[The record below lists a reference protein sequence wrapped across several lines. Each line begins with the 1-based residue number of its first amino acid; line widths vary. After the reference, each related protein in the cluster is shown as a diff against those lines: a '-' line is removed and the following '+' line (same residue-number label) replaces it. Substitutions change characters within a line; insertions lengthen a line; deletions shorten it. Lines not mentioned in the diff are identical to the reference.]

1 MRKFTKLFLTFAL
14 LCIAGVANAAT
25 EYEID
30 QKFTSIAELDG
41 QSFAIVNEAEGK
53 AVFNPQNQDLAFGTY
68 SEAVAATSYLYVL
81 ESLADNADE
90 NVKDCYQLRAVK
102 ADGTN
107 VSFWG
112 NAAVYLNSGAP
123 TSGGFNGCFIL
134 GNGDKFGTD
143 FQYGG
148 IWKIEYVEGQGFA
161 LKNKGTD
168 GYFVGVTSRPEAAEP
183 TYWTFCTIKEKPN
196 TDPLAEQKEALE
208 AAIAQGKMF
217 NALAYSEA
225 SFTALGTAITAGEAA
240 LVAADATAESLTDAK
255 TAIEAAQAALAL
267 KDGYIEL
274 TQAQFFEWDSATEP
288 TTSKATGC
296 AYELFKPSN
305 MVYGNS
311 SVGLLTF
318 ADLSAYDK
326 FIVTVAEGTP
336 RILLNRDINEGQW
349 NANEEE
355 SHLIDNTLDGW
366 HNKYFTSEDN
376 VFTVDVK
383 QLAADK
389 GFAHLHSIKSRG
401 MVTVTGL
408 YLYKEG
414 EAPAEATTVDWVAG
428 EQGYE
433 NTQDLDGVAI
443 SIDGKTTMT
452 CTIGTGSNGPKFY
465 TSGSAIRTYGGNVIT
480 FKGEGITKII
490 ITGVSGKVAEL
501 TANTGELTTEGI
513 VTTWKGEAD
522 EIVLTNSTTN
532 QQHIAKLHVVYGG
545 VEPDAEPVHIANTA
559 ETAYTVAKAIELI
572 DAGDALDET
581 VFVKGTVS
589 KVDDLNNGAITYW
602 ISADGTTEGAQFEC
616 YKGKGIEGADFA
628 ALEDIEVG
636 AEVIVTGKLAK
647 YQTTYELSA
656 GNALV
661 SYKAP
666 VKPVIAEGNYYLYN
680 VAADGFVVGANNWG
694 TRASIS
700 KIGGIEVEAVMTPEG
715 KYELKTASLYA
726 GKHLGFNGYVDNGDE
741 SNWTITPVE
750 GQEGV
755 YTLTSTGTNVLFW
768 DGGEATTTSVGAMPE
783 TAENAYWKF
792 IPVADRLANLA
803 NATAENPIDATFL
816 INNPEFG
823 RATSKAAWQGDDFG
837 IGGGD
842 HVNNNAEKWGGNSQ
856 TFDVKQ
862 TVEVPNGIYKITWNG
877 FYRYNNTTD
886 NTNDIAA
893 AAHADGSEV
902 INSFV
907 YLNDQDYPLT
917 SIADEAAVAA
927 FEKMPFS
934 QGDAAAAFGMGL
946 YEQSAEITVEDGQLT
961 IGVKKT
967 EHPGCDWTVWDNF
980 RVTYFGVPVPVV
992 HTWDFTKWGEETV
1005 ANLKAEAAK
1014 VTVEDDPDNAGKT
1027 LCTDNDAQWS
1037 DHEKKPGTAC
1047 DTYAAS
1053 KDNCFWSITTPD
1065 ENGELAANGVT
1076 IAELKG
1082 LSFNSTYSVDRALAI
1097 AVNYP
1102 STSLG
1107 TYNGPAYLWF
1117 GGKNKEILTIKNVK
1131 AGTTITMGIES
1142 HKPAE
1147 ARGVKLLVGETEL
1160 TDPEGNAVAA
1170 PTTYVEQTWAVPAG
1184 EGVVDV
1190 VVKNTNGCH
1199 IYFIDA
1205 EIGEAGPEVTP
1216 DEPEL
1221 VAPEGWT
1228 MAIANGNLAGDD
1240 VSSYVSKEQST
1251 GETVPS
1257 TIVAGA
1263 GKNGSRGIVVN
1274 SSDDPSQAWDTQF
1287 WIVLNEKLQAGAK
1300 LHVQFDYKANKA
1312 AKATTQAHGAPGA
1325 YQHWAAIGDVNFTE
1339 DWQTFSTEIEVSADM
1354 ANGNGGDGL
1363 LSIAFNLAEEKTATE
1378 YCFDNFGVWYQLPKP
1393 VEKWADLIVNGDME
1407 GESMECFYVTE
1418 QGVGGPFVAVATEG
1432 IGVDGSKAVKVQSA
1446 DDPTQ
1451 DWDTQFFVRL
1461 PYELPAGTKFKFSFD
1476 YKASNAAGSETQSH
1490 NEPGQYIHWAC
1501 AGSPSFTTEWQSYKY
1516 EGNVPSECDGSDN
1529 NGGYK
1534 NAFQTIAFNLAVLR
1548 EATEFIFD
1556 NVKFEVEESIVS
1568 SLTKDPAVDPKP
1580 YPVGIKTVNASK
1592 EDGLYYDLQGRRVAK
1607 PAKGLYIVNGTKV
1620 MVK

>member
-1 MRKFTKLFLTFAL
+1 MRRFTKLWATLLL
-14 LCIAGVANAAT
+14 LCIAGVANAAK
-25 EYEID
+25 EYEVD
-30 QKFTSIAELDG
+30 QRFNSLADLLTSGELF
-41 QSFAIVNEAEGK
+41 SIVNETDGK
-53 AVFNPQNQDLAFGTY
+53 MFCFGVGNEQDMNYETY
-68 SEAVAATSYLYVL
+68 SDAYAKSKSYTFKLEAAQGDDVAGYYYLRPY
-81 ESLADNADE
+81 
-90 NVKDCYQLRAVK
+90 KP
-102 ADGTN
+102 DGTLNN
-107 VSFWG
+107 VWG
-112 NAAVYLNSGAP
+112 WGGYFNSQPATGTVCFCLGLNNQNGQDIKNGAVWALEESDG
-123 TSGGFNGCFIL
+123 
-134 GNGDKFGTD
+134 K
-143 FQYGG
+143 
-148 IWKIEYVEGQGFA
+148 FA
-161 LKNKGTD
+161 LKNIGT
-168 GYFVGVTSRPEAAEP
+168 GLYLKEAAPAKYEEV
-183 TYWTFCTIKEKPN
+183 TYFTFCTLKEIASS
-196 TDPLAEQKEALE
+196 DPLAEQKEALE

-240 LVAADATAESLTDAK
+240 LAAADATAESLTDAK
-255 TAIEAAQAALAL
+255 TAIETAQAALAL

-326 FIVTVAEGTP
+326 FIVTVSEGTP
-336 RILLNRDINEGQW
+336 RILLNRDVNEGQW

-602 ISADGTTEGAQFEC
+602 ISADGTTEGVQFEC

-768 DGGEATTTSVGAMPE
+768 DGGEATSTSVAAMPE

-1005 ANLKAEAAK
+1005 TNLKAEAVK
-1014 VTVEDDPDNAGKT
+1014 VTVVDDPDNAGKT

-1047 DTYAAS
+1047 ETYAAS

-1082 LSFNSTYSVDRALAI
+1082 LSFNSTYSAGRSLAI

-1117 GGKNKEILTIKNVK
+1117 GGKNQEILTIKNVK
-1131 AGTTITMGIES
+1131 AGTAITMGIES

-1147 ARGVKLLVGETEL
+1147 ARGVQLFVAGEEL
-1160 TDPEGNAVAA
+1160 KDAEGNAVAA
-1170 PTTYVEQTWAVPAG
+1170 PTTYVEQTWTVPAG

-1205 EIGEAGPEVTP
+1205 EIGEAAPEVNP
-1216 DEPEL
+1216 DEAEKE
-1221 VAPEGWT
+1221 VPEGWENL
-1228 MAIANGNLAGDD
+1228 IANGNMAGDD
-1240 VSSYVSKEQST
+1240 VSNFFSKEA
-1251 GETVPS
+1251 PAPDPYAS
-1257 TIVAGA
+1257 TITPGAGKDNSRGIIIKSAEGGSQDWDSQFFIRASKAIPAGTKLHMEFDYKASVDAKVGTQGHGEPGAYVNNDGVGDVNFTTEWQHLEKDFTASGDIQTIAFNMNILRDEAEYYIDNIVFWAEKAPEIEWADIIVNGTMEENDAFNFKSKIYPDGNASDAAFTAGA
-1263 GKNGSRGIVVN
+1263 GKDGSQGIVIE
-1274 SSDDPSQAWDTQF
+1274 SPAKASQAWDTQF
-1287 WIVLNEKLQAGAK
+1287 WITLPVALEQGTKFKLE
-1300 LHVQFDYKANKA
+1300 FDYKADA
-1312 AKATTQAHGAPGA
+1312 AVNADAQYHAAPGD
-1325 YQHWAAIGDVNFTE
+1325 YIGNWVSVGFTTEWQHFEKQAI
-1339 DWQTFSTEIEVSADM
+1339 APA
-1354 ANGNGGDGL
+1354 ANGNGNKFQ
-1363 LSIAFNLAEEKTATE
+1363 SIAFNLS
-1378 YCFDNFGVWYQLPKP
+1378 FDN
-1393 VEKWADLIVNGDME
+1393 
-1407 GESMECFYVTE
+1407 
-1418 QGVGGPFVAVATEG
+1418 AT
-1432 IGVDGSKAVKVQSA
+1432 
-1446 DDPTQ
+1446 
-1451 DWDTQFFVRL
+1451 
-1461 PYELPAGTKFKFSFD
+1461 
-1476 YKASNAAGSETQSH
+1476 
-1490 NEPGQYIHWAC
+1490 
-1501 AGSPSFTTEWQSYKY
+1501 
-1516 EGNVPSECDGSDN
+1516 
-1529 NGGYK
+1529 
-1534 NAFQTIAFNLAVLR
+1534 NLY
-1548 EATEFIFD
+1548 FD
-1556 NVKFEVEESIVS
+1556 NVKLFLDKE
-1568 SLTKDPAVDPKP
+1568 TAAT
-1580 YPVGIKTVNASK
+1580 GIKTVNTEVPFIEGAV
-1592 EDGLYYDLQGRRVAK
+1592 YDLQGRRVAK
-1607 PAKGLYIVNGTKV
+1607 PARGLYIINGKKV